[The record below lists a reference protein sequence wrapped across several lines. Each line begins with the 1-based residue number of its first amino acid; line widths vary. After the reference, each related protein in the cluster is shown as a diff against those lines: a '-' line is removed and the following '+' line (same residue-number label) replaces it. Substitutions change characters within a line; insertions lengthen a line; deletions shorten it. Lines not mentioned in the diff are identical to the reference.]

1 MSNQDVKPLSLLE
14 IVPAKSRL
22 RLILV
27 WLIVGL
33 FTVMEDLLV
42 TSLSPSVATLSFLVL
57 LATIMGA
64 SFGVVRE
71 ADELAHKL
79 GEPYGTLILTLSV
92 VTIEVIL
99 IGAVMLAPGEAPNI
113 AKDSVFSVMMIIL
126 NLVTGLCLLLGGL
139 KFSEQEYNSQGTFTY
154 LGMIIMLGG
163 VGMVLPQF
171 VEGSGSGMFSE
182 PQALVISILV
192 VVLYGLFL
200 FFQMMPYRHLY
211 VQPSKGTMEVLHKDR
226 HAHKV
231 PSMEEGNSQTGSFRR
246 EIWVRSV
253 ILIAMILPIVLL
265 SGHMAIVVD
274 YGIEAANLPGVLGG
288 LLIATIVFTP
298 ESLTA
303 VRAALNNE
311 FQRVINLCH
320 GAFVSTVG
328 LTLPSV
334 LVIGLLTG
342 KKVVLGLHQTELVLF
357 TLTVVLSILS
367 LSGRRTTPMWG
378 VMHLALFVVF
388 VLLIFSP

>member
-1 MSNQDVKPLSLLE
+1 MSNQDVKPLTLLE
-14 IVPAKSRL
+14 IVPAKSRI
-22 RLILV
+22 RLVLV

-33 FTVMEDLLV
+33 FAVVEDILV
-42 TSLSPSVATLSFLVL
+42 TSISPLVASISFFVL
-57 LATIMGA
+57 LITIMGA

-99 IGAVMLAPGEAPNI
+99 IGAVMLAPGEAPSI
-113 AKDSVFSVMMIIL
+113 ARDSVFSVMMIIM

-139 KFSEQEYNSQGTFTY
+139 KFGEQEYNAQGTFTY

-171 VEGSGSGMFSE
+171 VEGSGPGMFSE
-182 PQALVISILV
+182 SQALVISILV
-192 VVLYGLFL
+192 TGMYGLFL
-200 FFQMMPYRHLY
+200 FFQMKPYRHLY
-211 VQPSKGTMEVLHKDR
+211 VQPQKGTMEILHHDR
-226 HAHKV
+226 HLFKV
-231 PSMEEGNSQTGSFRR
+231 PSMEAGKDPSGNFRR
-246 EIWVRSV
+246 EVWVRSV

-274 YGIEAANLPGVLGG
+274 YGIEAANLPPVLGG

-334 LVIGLLTG
+334 LIIGLLTR
-342 KKVVLGLHQTELVLF
+342 KKVILGLNQTELILF
-357 TLTVVLSILS
+357 GLTVVLSMVS

>member
-1 MSNQDVKPLSLLE
+1 MSKEDVKPLSLLE
-14 IVPAKSRL
+14 IVPRRSQIRL
-22 RLILV
+22 ALV
-27 WLIVGL
+27 WLIVGM
-33 FTVMEDLLV
+33 FTVLEDLLV
-42 TSLSPSVATLSFLVL
+42 SSISPLVGTISFFVL
-57 LATIMGA
+57 LITIMGA
-64 SFGVVRE
+64 SFGVVKE

-99 IGAVMLAPGEAPNI
+99 IGAVMLAPGEAPSI
-113 AKDSVFSVMMIIL
+113 AKDSVFSVMMIIM

-139 KFSEQEYNSQGTFTY
+139 KYGEQEYNSQGTFTY
-154 LGMIIMLGG
+154 LGMIIILGG
-163 VGMVLPQF
+163 VGMILPQF
-171 VEGSGSGMFSE
+171 IAGSGPGMFSN

-192 VVLYGLFL
+192 VVMYGLFL
-200 FFQMMPYRHLY
+200 YFQMKRYRHLY
-211 VQPSKGTMEVLHKDR
+211 VQPQKGHMEIQDGDR
-226 HAHKV
+226 HFYKV
-231 PSMEEGNSQTGSFRR
+231 PSMEGGKGQAGSASK
-246 EIWVRSV
+246 EVWIRSV
-253 ILIAMILPIVLL
+253 VLIGMILPIVLL

-274 YGIEAANLPGVLGG
+274 YGIEAANLPPVLGG

-298 ESLTA
+298 ESLTS

-334 LVIGLLTG
+334 LIIGLLTG
-342 KKVVLGLHQTELVLF
+342 KKVILGLNSTELVLF
-357 TLTVVLSILS
+357 GLTVILSMLS
-367 LSGRRTTPMWG
+367 LSGRRTSPMWG
-378 VMHLALFVVF
+378 IMHLVLFVVF